1 MKQTFKKDHKLFK
14 AKDYIKSGNF
24 FQLYRDNNSGIVWTY
39 LEKNHNHESYYFS
52 EKYIPHKEKKGFF
65 GFLYS
70 FVQKIMFRYK
80 LQNLK
85 NHINKDKIVLD
96 YGSGDGRFA
105 EYLNQL
111 QIKTIT
117 YDPLVNKLDKSEPF
131 GYQITE
137 NQVDTLMMWHVL
149 EHIPDLESS
158 IKVIRNSV
166 KNKGSLII
174 AVPNIDSFD
183 SKLYKECW
191 AGLDVPRHLY
201 HFNHESL
208 IKFIEKHGFIY
219 NYKKPLIFDSFYVS
233 ILSEKN
239 RSNPFAI
246 LIGLTMGLIS
256 NFFALFSSN
265 YSSSFYVFTKD

>member
-65 GFLYS
+65 GFIYS

-80 LQNLK
+80 LKNLK
-85 NHINKDKIVLD
+85 NHINKNKIVLD

-111 QIKTIT
+111 HIKTMT
-117 YDPLVNKLDKSEPF
+117 YDPLVNKLEESEPLNH
-131 GYQITE
+131 QTVE

-149 EHIPDLESS
+149 EHIPDLDSS
-158 IKVIRNSV
+158 IKAISNSI
-166 KNKGSLII
+166 KNKGSLVI

-183 SKLYKECW
+183 SKLYKEYW

-201 HFNHESL
+201 HFNHASL
-208 IKFIEKHGFIY
+208 INFIEQHGFIY
-219 NYKKPLIFDSFYVS
+219 NYKKPLLFDSFYVS

-239 RSNPFAI
+239 RNNPFGI
-246 LIGLTMGLIS
+246 LVGLTIGFIS
-256 NFFALFSSN
+256 NFLALFSTN

>member
-1 MKQTFKKDHKLFK
+1 MKQIFKKDHKHLK
-14 AKDYIKSGNF
+14 VKDYIKSGDL
-24 FQLYRDNNSGIVWTY
+24 FQLYKDNNSGIVWTS
-39 LEKNHNHESYYFS
+39 LDKNHNHEYYYLS

-65 GFLYS
+65 GFLYL

-80 LQNLK
+80 LKNLK
-85 NHINKDKIVLD
+85 NHINKNKTVLD

-111 QIKTIT
+111 HIKTMT
-117 YDPLVNKLDKSEPF
+117 YDPLIKKLDEPEPHS
-131 GYQITE
+131 YQTTE

-158 IKVIRNSV
+158 IKAIYNSI
-166 KNKGSLII
+166 KNKGSLVI

-183 SKLYKECW
+183 SKHYKECW
-191 AGLDVPRHLY
+191 AGFDVPRHLY

-208 IKFIEKHGFIY
+208 INFIEKQGFIY
-219 NYKKPLIFDSFYVS
+219 NYRKPLIFDSFYVS

-239 RSNPFAI
+239 RNNPFGI
-246 LIGLTMGLIS
+246 FIGLTIGLIS
-256 NFFALFSSN
+256 NFFALFSTN

>member
-80 LQNLK
+80 LKNLK
-85 NHINKDKIVLD
+85 NQINRNKIVLD

-158 IKVIRNSV
+158 IKVICNSV

-239 RSNPFAI
+239 RSNPFGI
-246 LIGLTMGLIS
+246 LTGLTVGLIS

>member
-1 MKQTFKKDHKLFK
+1 MKQIFKKDHKHFK
-14 AKDYIKSGNF
+14 VKDYIKSGDL
-24 FQLYRDNNSGIVWTY
+24 FQLYKDNNSGIVWTS
-39 LEKNHNHESYYFS
+39 LDKNHKHEYYYLS

-65 GFLYS
+65 GFLYL

-80 LQNLK
+80 LKNLK
-85 NHINKDKIVLD
+85 NHINKNKTVLD

-105 EYLNQL
+105 KYLNQL
-111 QIKTIT
+111 HIKTMT
-117 YDPLVNKLDKSEPF
+117 YDPLVKKLDESAPHS
-131 GYQITE
+131 YQTTE

-158 IKVIRNSV
+158 IKAIYNSI
-166 KNKGSLII
+166 KNKGSLVI

-183 SKLYKECW
+183 SKHYKECW
-191 AGLDVPRHLY
+191 AGFDVPRHLY

-208 IKFIEKHGFIY
+208 INFIEKQGFIY
-219 NYKKPLIFDSFYVS
+219 NYRKPLIFDSFYVS

-239 RSNPFAI
+239 RNNPFGI
-246 LIGLTMGLIS
+246 LIGLTIGLIS
-256 NFFALFSSN
+256 NFFALFSTN

>member
-1 MKQTFKKDHKLFK
+1 MKQIFKKDHKLFK

-117 YDPLVNKLDKSEPF
+117 YDPLINKLDKSEPF

-239 RSNPFAI
+239 RSNPFGI

>member
-1 MKQTFKKDHKLFK
+1 MKQIFKKDRKLFK
-14 AKDYIKSGNF
+14 VKDYIKSGEF
-24 FQLYRDNNSGIVWTY
+24 FQLYKDNNSGIVWTN
-39 LEKNHNHESYYFS
+39 LDKNHNHEFYYLS

-65 GFLYS
+65 GFIYS

-80 LQNLK
+80 LKNLK
-85 NHINKDKIVLD
+85 NHINKNKIVLD

-111 QIKTIT
+111 HIKTMT
-117 YDPLVNKLDKSEPF
+117 YDPLVNKLEESEPLNH
-131 GYQITE
+131 QTVE

-149 EHIPDLESS
+149 EHIPDLDSS
-158 IKVIRNSV
+158 IKAISNSI
-166 KNKGSLII
+166 KNKGSLVI

-183 SKLYKECW
+183 SKLYKEYW

-201 HFNHESL
+201 HFNHASL
-208 IKFIEKHGFIY
+208 INFIEQHGFIY
-219 NYKKPLIFDSFYVS
+219 NYKKPLLFDSFYVS

-239 RSNPFAI
+239 RNNPFGI
-246 LIGLTMGLIS
+246 LVGLTIGFIS
-256 NFFALFSSN
+256 NFLALFSTN

>member
-1 MKQTFKKDHKLFK
+1 MKQIFKKDHKHLK
-14 AKDYIKSGNF
+14 VKDYIKSGDL
-24 FQLYRDNNSGIVWTY
+24 FQLYKDNNSGIVWTS
-39 LEKNHNHESYYFS
+39 LDKNHNHEYYYLS

-65 GFLYS
+65 GFLYL

-80 LQNLK
+80 LNNLK
-85 NHINKDKIVLD
+85 NHINKNKTVLD

-105 EYLNQL
+105 KYLNQL
-111 QIKTIT
+111 NIKTMT
-117 YDPLVNKLDKSEPF
+117 YDPLVNKLDESDPHS
-131 GYQITE
+131 YQTPE

-158 IKVIRNSV
+158 IKAIYNSI
-166 KNKGSLII
+166 KNKGSLVI

-183 SKLYKECW
+183 SKHYKECW
-191 AGLDVPRHLY
+191 AGFDVPRHLY

-208 IKFIEKHGFIY
+208 INFIEKQGFIY
-219 NYKKPLIFDSFYVS
+219 NYRKPLIFDSFYAS

-239 RSNPFAI
+239 RNNPFGI
-246 LIGLTMGLIS
+246 LTGLTIGLIS
-256 NFFALFSSN
+256 NFFALFSTN

>member
-117 YDPLVNKLDKSEPF
+117 YDPLVN
-131 GYQITE
+131 
-137 NQVDTLMMWHVL
+137 
-149 EHIPDLESS
+149 
-158 IKVIRNSV
+158 
-166 KNKGSLII
+166 
-174 AVPNIDSFD
+174 
-183 SKLYKECW
+183 
-191 AGLDVPRHLY
+191 
-201 HFNHESL
+201 
-208 IKFIEKHGFIY
+208 
-219 NYKKPLIFDSFYVS
+219 
-233 ILSEKN
+233 
-239 RSNPFAI
+239 
-246 LIGLTMGLIS
+246 
-256 NFFALFSSN
+256 
-265 YSSSFYVFTKD
+265 

>member
-39 LEKNHNHESYYFS
+39 LEKNHNYESYYFS

-158 IKVIRNSV
+158 IKVICNSV

-239 RSNPFAI
+239 RSNPFGI